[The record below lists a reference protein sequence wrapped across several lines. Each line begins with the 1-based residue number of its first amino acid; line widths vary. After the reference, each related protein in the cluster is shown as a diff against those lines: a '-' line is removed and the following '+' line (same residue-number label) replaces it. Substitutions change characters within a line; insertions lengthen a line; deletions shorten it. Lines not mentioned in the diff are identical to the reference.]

1 MAAAECP
8 ELDRDRQR
16 ASTLR
21 AVCAHV
27 QLSWQEI
34 WPLGFGT
41 SGVRSRGKAVAP
53 GPWVLGPCSRSCVS
67 ALLPGTPSLEQS
79 LHCAAHGR
87 GLTPDAPSPQEREDV
102 AGTQWTPTT
111 WFPAPS
117 HPLGKWPDRVEHD
130 LPPEGKESQFPGLEV
145 VTVVKLTRLPFR
157 LPPGWL

>member
-53 GPWVLGPCSRSCVS
+53 GPWCWGRVLAPVCLRCS
-67 ALLPGTPSLEQS
+67 
-79 LHCAAHGR
+79 
-87 GLTPDAPSPQEREDV
+87 
-102 AGTQWTPTT
+102 
-111 WFPAPS
+111 PAPPAWS
-117 HPLGKWPDRVEHD
+117 RVCTALPMGGGSRPTPPHPRSGRTWRERSGHPRRGSQLRLILLASGLIVWSTTS
-130 LPPEGKESQFPGLEV
+130 PPEGKESQFPGLEV
-145 VTVVKLTRLPFR
+145 ATVVKLTRLPFR
-157 LPPGWL
+157 LPPRCL